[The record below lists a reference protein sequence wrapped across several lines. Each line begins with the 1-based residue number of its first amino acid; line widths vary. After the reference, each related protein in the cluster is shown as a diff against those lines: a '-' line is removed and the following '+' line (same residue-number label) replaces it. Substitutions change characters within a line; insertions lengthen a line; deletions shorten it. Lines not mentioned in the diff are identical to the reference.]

1 MSYSSGEIRPT
12 WRLPSTTFM
21 EAMWETL
28 IALAVTAGISISLI
42 SLSAHLNEVKKLR
55 ESVAVA
61 TMQSGAPSALPSG
74 SALGAA
80 QPATNIN

>member
-1 MSYSSGEIRPT
+1 MSYSSTEIRT
-12 WRLPSTTFM
+12 AWGLPSNSFM

-74 SALGAA
+74 SAVGSA
-80 QPATNIN
+80 QTRLN

>member
-1 MSYSSGEIRPT
+1 MSNPSTEIRPS
-12 WRLPSTTFM
+12 WGLQSNSFM

-61 TMQSGAPSALPSG
+61 TMQSKAPLALPSG
-74 SALGAA
+74 SAVGAA
-80 QPATNIN
+80 QPATNFN

>member
-1 MSYSSGEIRPT
+1 MSYSSGEIRT
-12 WRLPSTTFM
+12 AWRLPSNTFM
-21 EAMWETL
+21 AAMWETL

-61 TMQSGAPSALPSG
+61 TMQSGAPSALPSRPTV
-74 SALGAA
+74 GAP
-80 QPATNIN
+80 QPTTNFN